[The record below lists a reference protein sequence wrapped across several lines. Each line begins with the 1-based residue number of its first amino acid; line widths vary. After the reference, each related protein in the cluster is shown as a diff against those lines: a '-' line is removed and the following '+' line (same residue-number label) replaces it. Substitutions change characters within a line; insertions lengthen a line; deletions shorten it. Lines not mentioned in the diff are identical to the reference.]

1 VARWFGEPEPFGRR
15 LLHAHADDLAVVDV
29 GGHRGWLT
37 PEGAVA
43 LADHQPAEGVILL
56 GGFDPYVL
64 APISHRDAIVPA
76 GRLDRVSRTAG
87 WISPVVLV
95 DGMVAGTWTIED
107 EGAAGRVVVTP
118 FMALTPTEIT
128 AIEARVD
135 QLAGHVLP
143 ADARVTVERT

>member
-15 LLHAHADDLAVVDV
+15 LLHAHDDDLAVVDV

-95 DGMVAGTWTIED
+95 DGMVAGTWEIRAAD
-107 EGAAGRVVVTP
+107 EATQVVVTP
-118 FMALTPTEIT
+118 FMPLAEADL
-128 AIEARVD
+128 AAVGARVD
-135 QLAGHVLP
+135 ELAGHVLP
-143 ADARVTVERT
+143 ADTRVTVAGP